1 LPITD
6 PLDEY
11 SQYNI
16 VLIPAMRI
24 GENVSR
30 IKTMTKRDPIESLEA
45 ALDASIQENLRLAR
59 ELADAEEGTAALIEL
74 LGLLIETWRNEGDL
88 EPVVDQVAEEMKR
101 LRSVH

>member
-1 LPITD
+1 
-6 PLDEY
+6 
-11 SQYNI
+11 
-16 VLIPAMRI
+16 MRI

-74 LGLLIETWRNEGDL
+74 LGLLIETWRNGGDL
-88 EPVVDQVAEEMKR
+88 EPVVDQVAEEMRR
-101 LRSVH
+101 LRRVN